1 MTSKDKIAFRQSK
14 AWKQLR
20 KTKRESDCKDA
31 LTLKKLSPQFNLHH
45 LDLNPDN
52 YTNISDT
59 DKFMCLNKK
68 SHDTVHFLWTYY
80 RKDPTVIDRLR
91 EILERMKEIN
101 L

>member
-1 MTSKDKIAFRQSK
+1 MTSKDKTAFRQSK

-52 YTNISDT
+52 YKDLSDP
-59 DKFMCLNKK
+59 DKFLCLNHN
-68 SHDTVHFLWTYY
+68 SHDCVHFLWTYY
-80 RKDPTVIDRLR
+80 RKDPAILDRLR
-91 EILERMKEIN
+91 EILERMRQIN